1 MLISSSIPFQMTI
14 NVCQKCGGRIIFRPR
29 VWHKKAGRIIVPF
42 KAGVFPIH
50 LDGSCGQMLLPLQ
63 KSA

>member
-1 MLISSSIPFQMTI
+1 MTI